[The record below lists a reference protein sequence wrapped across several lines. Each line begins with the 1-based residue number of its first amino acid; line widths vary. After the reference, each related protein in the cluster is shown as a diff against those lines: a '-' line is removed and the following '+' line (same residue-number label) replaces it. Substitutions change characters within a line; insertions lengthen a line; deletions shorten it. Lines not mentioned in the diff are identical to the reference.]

1 MLVDDESSEEEGE
14 EEEEEE
20 EDIGGVGEE
29 TEEGEEKDLEQEEM
43 GQKDNL
49 GVLQSGKIPCCQ
61 NCHEIGIKPGI
72 CYLLGFFIMSCEVQ
86 KKFNVH

>member
-1 MLVDDESSEEEGE
+1 MDLRHACWWWIFYEEEQE

-20 EDIGGVGEE
+20 IGGVGEE

-43 GQKDNL
+43 GQKENL
-49 GVLQSGKIPCCQ
+49 GVLQSRKIPCWQ

-72 CYLLGFFIMSCEVQ
+72 FYLLGFFIMSCEV
-86 KKFNVH
+86 KK